1 MRRRSSRVKSGPGAE
16 YPSSGTIQLT
26 MLVQN
31 NRRTEARILEW
42 NIGECHWNFREIK
55 RKGRPNPCVSDF
67 MVSGANFENDVRHMA
82 EVSHFLWSEIQTLV
96 KRSID

>member
-1 MRRRSSRVKSGPGAE
+1 MAGGARAASFSPSRIRSRLAPMRRRSSRVKSGPGAE

-42 NIGECHWNFREIK
+42 NIGECHRNFREIK

-67 MVSGANFENDVRHMA
+67 MVSGANF
-82 EVSHFLWSEIQTLV
+82 
-96 KRSID
+96 